1 MIVATGPLRNGLLV
15 HAVAV
20 SQPVQS
26 WTVIRSHDDFNTVS
40 DSLRTFL
47 PGITPCPPSMI
58 YHGDMTIIENS
69 RNDLQNWLHTILHYP
84 GARESPEVRNFLTLH
99 ANMIPPQFAEV
110 AWVNFPSSQTT
121 QFSQG
126 DTLHQNHHHHHHHT
140 SIATN
145 NLDDMEMA
153 DMFQGDD
160 EGTIEDDDD
169 DPEDYISRYIPVNEP
184 ITREE
189 EMDLMAFASEIEM
202 VEDIGS
208 LAQSLG
214 ASHLGRSL
222 QLQAERNQTMTFVQ
236 SPLSPESQGVKLAT
250 PVQAKHKHGGEDYGG
265 LSNVMEKAQQ
275 QTKVP
280 GLGDSFH
287 QKRPISAPKLDS
299 FRLVKVIGIGS
310 FGTLFTIERLRHG
323 ESLIT

>member
-26 WTVIRSHDDFNTVS
+26 WTVIRSHDDFKTVS
-40 DSLRTFL
+40 DSLRSFL
-47 PGITPCPPSMI
+47 PGLSACPPSI
-58 YHGDMTIIENS
+58 IFHGDMSVIENT
-69 RNDLQNWLHTILHYP
+69 RNDLQHWLHSILLYP
-84 GARESPEVRNFLTLH
+84 GARESPEVRNFLTLN
-99 ANMIPPQFAEV
+99 ANMIPPQFADV
-110 AWVNFPSSQTT
+110 AWVNFPSSQNTHI
-121 QFSQG
+121 SQG
-126 DTLHQNHHHHHHHT
+126 HTFHQNQHQYS
-140 SIATN
+140 SIAT

-169 DPEDYISRYIPVNEP
+169 DADDYIMASSRYIPINQP

-189 EMDLMAFASEIEM
+189 EMDLMAFANEIEM
-202 VEDIGS
+202 VEDVGS

-222 QLQAERNQTMTFVQ
+222 QLQAELNQNIFAQPQM
-236 SPLSPESQGVKLAT
+236 SSENQGVRLASPIQT
-250 PVQAKHKHGGEDYGG
+250 KHKHGGEVNGG

-275 QTKVP
+275 QSKVP

-299 FRLVKVIGIGS
+299 FKLVKVIGIGS
-310 FGTLFTIERLRHG
+310 FGT
-323 ESLIT
+323 